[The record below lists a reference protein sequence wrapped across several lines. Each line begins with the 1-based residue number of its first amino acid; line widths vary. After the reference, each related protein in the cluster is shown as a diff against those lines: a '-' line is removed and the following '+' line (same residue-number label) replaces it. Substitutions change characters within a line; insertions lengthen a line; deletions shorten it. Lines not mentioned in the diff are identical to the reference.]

1 MVIRFTLR
9 AALLRAFLLLVLGS
23 TIGPGP
29 GTAQSL
35 DSSRLPGAEAT
46 LEELLIEGNALIQ
59 SGRPID
65 GRAKLQQA
73 LQIAPKDFRPHMG
86 LAEYYLIHVSHF
98 KLAYRYVN
106 TAMRLF
112 LEKNPELKTKG
123 GEGLE
128 RIDHIRLLY
137 LLSEAQ
143 LNLDKY
149 EDSLA
154 TLDRYNE
161 LYGWGSWVPGAR
173 AWVLMKLKRFD
184 EGIAVSQSGLLQGAD
199 PQRTWNILG
208 ILFSVKG
215 NRQQSLLAFRS
226 AIEEALKY
234 RAYGGIATF
243 LNNGGEVYRE
253 MFQDKNA
260 EAAWAAA
267 VRQPDGCEHVLP
279 SLNLTHL
286 YIDQLRFFQAERVL
300 ADFEAC
306 FAQQTLRK
314 DTEHRSL
321 LALARGKIAMLTN
334 EIDKGVELSRQA
346 HEEQQWFG
354 KIGTNQN
361 DVDFASSV
369 TLAQA
374 MEAKAAALNDE
385 VSYSLSRTLQNAGM
399 KRWLRLRAWWLY
411 RKARNIGLEELE
423 DLEDLFIR
431 HTDAMVQY
439 PTLGSLMATYNQT
452 SLKARLDRMKRT
464 DDRKPA
470 HVYYDL
476 YMAQNYLYNGDY
488 DEAEELLRKLVKL
501 PAENQRLLKAEML
514 ASLIRAIE
522 EGQSLLSYFGEKE
535 QKELRRLKEQLFA
548 LLPSRVRSADLQ
560 LPVAIQIAPSK
571 ESQKDLLEDVVDL
584 LPDERFGK
592 TAEAR
597 YRILVSGQSGVEGKT
612 QVSLQLLDSSNGR
625 QIALVQEAINEEGIP
640 DLVNAFITKAFS
652 HKNDAPAAPL
662 PPVPLLRGI
671 S

>member
-1 MVIRFTLR
+1 MAQ
-9 AALLRAFLLLVLGS
+9 AALES
-23 TIGPGP
+23 E
-29 GTAQSL
+29 
-35 DSSRLPGAEAT
+35 RLPGSQAT
-46 LEELLIEGNALIQ
+46 LEELLIEGNSLIQ

-98 KLAYRYVN
+98 KLAYRYIT

-112 LEKNPELKTKG
+112 LEKNPELKNKG

-128 RIDHIRLLY
+128 RMDHIRLLY

-154 TLDRYNE
+154 TLDVYDK

-215 NRQQSLLAFRS
+215 NRRQSLLAFRS

-253 MFQDKNA
+253 MFEDSNA
-260 EAAWAAA
+260 EASWAAA

-300 ADFEAC
+300 EDFEAC
-306 FAQQTLRK
+306 FAAQTLRH

-334 EIDKGVELSRQA
+334 DIDKGVELSRVA

-361 DVDFASSV
+361 DVDFASSI

-374 MEAKAAALNDE
+374 MEAKAAALNDQ
-385 VSYSLSRTLQNAGM
+385 VTSSITQSLRNAAM
-399 KRWLRLRAWWLY
+399 IRWLRLRAWWLY
-411 RKARNIGLEELE
+411 RKARNIGLEQLN

-439 PTLGSLMATYNQT
+439 PTLGSLMATFNQT
-452 SLKARLDRMKRT
+452 SLKARIERMKRT
-464 DDRKPA
+464 DNRKPA

-476 YMAQNYLYNGDY
+476 YFAQNLLLEGDHK
-488 DEAEELLRKLVKL
+488 EAEKLLRELLKR
-501 PAENQRLLKAEML
+501 PEEHQRLLKAEIMT
-514 ASLIRAIE
+514 ALIKAIE
-522 EGQSLLSYFGEKE
+522 GGQSIFSSFTE
-535 QKELRRLKEQLFA
+535 QDEKELRELKENLFT
-548 LLPSRVRSADLQ
+548 LLPARVRSANLQ
-560 LPVAIQIAPSK
+560 LPVSVQIAPSK
-571 ESQKDLLEDVVDL
+571 DSQEELLEEIVAS
-584 LPDERFGK
+584 LPDERFSTNAK
-592 TAEAR
+592 SR

-612 QVSLQLLDSSNGR
+612 QVSMQILDSSNGR
-625 QIALVQEAINEEGIP
+625 QISLVQETINEDGIP
-640 DLVNAFITKAFS
+640 NLVNTFITKAFS
-652 HKNDAPAAPL
+652 HKNDAPAVQL
-662 PPVPLLRGI
+662 PAVPLLKGI